1 MIEESYVSF
10 ETARLLKEAG
20 FDVPCTSQYTEGIVV
35 WNVEY
40 PYNFNQDEFGYSRP
54 TQALAARWLREV
66 HNLHVYAIQAN
77 LPLTGPQ
84 TDKWEWGYVIDKVND
99 PNSNVAN
106 CEMYF
111 DSYEAAFEAG
121 IVKCLELIK
130 K

>member
-1 MIEESYVSF
+1 MHERNSMLS
-10 ETARLLKEAG
+10 
-20 FDVPCTSQYTEGIVV
+20 P
-35 WNVEY
+35 
-40 PYNFNQDEFGYSRP
+40 GYISRP
-54 TQALAARWLREV
+54 TLALAERWLREV
-66 HNLHVYAIQAN
+66 HGLHVYAFQTN
-77 LPLTGPQ
+77 LPLTEPQ

-121 IVKCLELIK
+121 LREAIKLIK